1 MKNAQLTPLSPLYQ
15 LIQQVLAM
23 TQEQI
28 DALPAESR
36 STIMQI
42 VRLPSLHSPFAAGRA
57 DACLTLAR
65 SQRAQ
70 AAASMGGRR

>member
-1 MKNAQLTPLSPLYQ
+1 
-15 LIQQVLAM
+15 M

-28 DALPAESR
+28 DALPADSR
-36 STIMQI
+36 TTIMQI
-42 VRLPSLHSPFAAGRA
+42 VSWLPAKGIGEGFADRGNGI
-57 DACLTLAR
+57 